1 VTAPTAGG
9 ASWGEV
15 RALFEELVELGD
27 GERAARLARLADREL
42 ARQVADLLATEAC
55 TSILERVDVLA
66 APFLAELAGEDEAQE
81 AAEAPP
87 PERVGPY
94 RLGSRLGGGG
104 MGEVYLGEREDGR
117 AGQRV
122 AVKLLKRG
130 MDSAQILKR
139 FARERQI
146 LARLDH
152 PHVARLYDGGL
163 AEDGRPYFVMEL
175 VEGEPIT
182 DYCRRHALH
191 VEARLRLVVDCCEAV
206 ESAHARQIVHR
217 DLKPSNVMVTAE
229 GAVKLLDF
237 GIAKLLAEEEG
248 EPALTHS
255 GLWVM
260 TPRYAAP
267 EQVLGEPITTATDV
281 FALGVLL
288 YELLTGQAP
297 HRREGRT
304 PLELVH
310 AIRHETP
317 ERPST
322 LVGKLDPRDLP
333 LAQPSPRDVRRLRRR
348 LRGDLDAIVLKA
360 LRREPARRHATAG
373 ELGEA
378 LRRHLSGHP
387 PAVQGDGLLRRL
399 LGLLR
404 WRG

>member
-1 VTAPTAGG
+1 MSAAG

-15 RALFEELVELGD
+15 RALFEALVDLPD
-27 GERAARLARLADREL
+27 GERASRLARLADREL
-42 ARQVADLLATEAC
+42 ARQVADLLATEAS

-66 APFLAELAGEDEAQE
+66 APFLAELAGERPT
-81 AAEAPP
+81 AAEPPP

-94 RLGSRLGGGG
+94 RLGARLGGGG
-104 MGEVYLGEREDGR
+104 MGEVYLGEREG
-117 AGQRV
+117 GSVGHQV

-130 MDSAQILKR
+130 MDSAEILRR

-146 LARLDH
+146 LAQLDH

-163 AEDGRPYFVMEL
+163 ADDGRPYFVMEL

-182 DYCRRHALH
+182 DYSRRHALP
-191 VEARLRLVVDCCEAV
+191 VEARLLLLVSCCDAV
-206 ESAHARQIVHR
+206 EAAHARKIVHR
-217 DLKPSNVMVTAE
+217 DLKPSNILVTAD
-229 GAVKLLDF
+229 GLVKLLDF
-237 GIAKLLAEEEG
+237 GIAKLLVEDAG

-267 EQVLGEPITTATDV
+267 EQVLGQPISTATDV
-281 FALGVLL
+281 YALGVLL

-310 AIRHETP
+310 AIQHEAP

-322 LVGKLDPRDLP
+322 LVGRLPPESLP
-333 LAQPSPRDVRRLRRR
+333 LDQPSLRDVRRLRRR
-348 LRGDLDAIVLKA
+348 LRGELDTIVLKA
-360 LRREPARRHATAG
+360 LRREPARRYASAG
-373 ELGEA
+373 ELGED
-378 LRRHLSGHP
+378 LRRHLAGGPVAARSDSVVERL
-387 PAVQGDGLLRRL
+387 ATLLRLPGR
-399 LGLLR
+399 
-404 WRG
+404 RGR

>member
-1 VTAPTAGG
+1 MSAAG

-15 RALFEELVELGD
+15 RALFEELVELDD
-27 GERAARLARLADREL
+27 GERATRLARLADREL
-42 ARQVADLLATEAC
+42 ARRVADLLATEAS

-66 APFLAELAGEDEAQE
+66 APFLAELAGDRPA
-81 AAEAPP
+81 AAEPPP

-94 RLGSRLGGGG
+94 RLGVRLGGGG
-104 MGEVYLGEREDGR
+104 MGEVYLGEREGSSV
-117 AGQRV
+117 GQRV

-130 MDSAQILKR
+130 MDSAEILRR

-152 PHVARLYDGGL
+152 PHVARLFDGGL
-163 AEDGRPYFVMEL
+163 ADDGRPYFVMEL

-182 DYCRRHALH
+182 DYCRRLALP
-191 VEARLRLVVDCCEAV
+191 VEERLRLLVSCCDAV
-206 ESAHARQIVHR
+206 ESAHARKIVHR
-217 DLKPSNVMVTAE
+217 DLKPSNILVTAA
-229 GAVKLLDF
+229 GVVKLLDF
-237 GIAKLLAEEEG
+237 GIAKLLVEDAG

-267 EQVLGEPITTATDV
+267 EQVLGHEISTATDV
-281 FALGVLL
+281 YALGVLL

-310 AIRHETP
+310 AIQHETP

-322 LVGKLDPRDLP
+322 LVGRLPASSLP
-333 LAQPSPRDVRRLRRR
+333 LAQPTPRDVRRLRRR
-348 LRGDLDAIVLKA
+348 LRGDLDTIVLKA
-360 LRREPARRHATAG
+360 LRREPVRRYASAG
-373 ELGEA
+373 ELGED
-378 LRRHLSGHP
+378 LRRHLGGGPVEARADSVVERL
-387 PAVQGDGLLRRL
+387 ATLLRLPR
-399 LGLLR
+399 
-404 WRG
+404 RGT